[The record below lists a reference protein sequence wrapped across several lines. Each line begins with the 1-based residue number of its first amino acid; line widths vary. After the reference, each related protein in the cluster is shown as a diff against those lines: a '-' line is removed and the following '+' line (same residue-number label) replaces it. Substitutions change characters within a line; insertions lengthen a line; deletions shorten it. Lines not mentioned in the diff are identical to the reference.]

1 MKVVVDASNV
11 AHHVKNENRQPQMSN
26 ILAAVKALE
35 ESGDEFVIIADASLR
50 HEIDDREGFERLL
63 ESDNVEEVPAGN
75 DADHFIL
82 DIATREKA
90 KVLSNDKFRDY
101 AAEFRN
107 ISSMRIPFVIDNGRL
122 TFGKPNKPKK
132 DKPKESQDNES
143 SGIKFIVEEDVD
155 EKPVPKKETKK
166 ESKTSKYI
174 DNIADYFN
182 GLNQSKDYKSSNSDN
197 IGSSNQKNDY
207 KSSKKDKSKDNK
219 SDVIYNKKTSNKSK
233 KNKKNKKRP
242 VPDLWP

>member
-11 AHHVKNENRQPQMSN
+11 AHHVKNENSEPQITN

-50 HEIDDREGFERLL
+50 HDIDDKVKFEKLL

-90 KVLSNDKFRDY
+90 KILSNDKFRDY

-107 ISSMRIPFVIDNGRL
+107 VSSMRIPFTISENRL
-122 TFGKPNKPKK
+122 TFGRPK
-132 DKPKESQDNES
+132 N
-143 SGIKFIVEEDVD
+143 
-155 EKPVPKKETKK
+155 
-166 ESKTSKYI
+166 
-174 DNIADYFN
+174 
-182 GLNQSKDYKSSNSDN
+182 L
-197 IGSSNQKNDY
+197 
-207 KSSKKDKSKDNK
+207 
-219 SDVIYNKKTSNKSK
+219 
-233 KNKKNKKRP
+233 KR
-242 VPDLWP
+242 